1 MWLCGMMG
9 LKGIRG
15 MRLWRWL
22 GDYSGEAVSVTV
34 EMVARM
40 EIREKRRGW

>member
-1 MWLCGMMG
+1 MWLWMMG
-9 LKGIRG
+9 LKRNT
-15 MRLWRWL
+15 RN
-22 GDYSGEAVSVTV
+22 EAV